1 MNYQRSYCPKMPPF
15 HRILC
20 TNLLVLFVLGFLLSL
35 PSNSL
40 SAELRSQSEVRY
52 LSKLIDAYGKH
63 AIIDWILKLRNG
75 QITVEIDGAFKDSI
89 GQPQSSYITP
99 RSLLNDI
106 QKAGLSMAQFATEL
120 VEVERAKQL
129 QARIEADKELEAELQ
144 VEADLA
150 ARAEKER
157 RRNARRRAFLDKY
170 GDGGNSKSSS
180 DANTNREKKNS
191 KRNSDPKTVVLKA
204 GQIAAVSEAYL
215 DEAYRYLADE
225 DSDALQDLLDAGAV
239 FIMVRGVRVH
249 VLHRKVWR
257 GRVKIRVV
265 GTTIDLWAALA
276 SIQP

>member
-1 MNYQRSYCPKMPPF
+1 MNYQRNYSTKMPLY
-15 HRILC
+15 HKILC

-35 PSNSL
+35 PSYSL
-40 SAELRSQSEVRY
+40 SAELRSPSEVRY

-75 QITVEIDGAFKDSI
+75 QITVEIDGAFKDAT
-89 GQPQSSYITP
+89 GQPQPSYITP

-120 VEVERAKQL
+120 VEAQRAKQL
-129 QARIEADKELEAELQ
+129 QARIEANKKLEAELR

-157 RRNARRRAFLDKY
+157 RRAARRRAFLDKY
-170 GDGGNSKSSS
+170 GDGGNSKRSS
-180 DANTNREKKNS
+180 DANTNRETKNS
-191 KRNSDPKTVVLKA
+191 KRNPGPKTAVLKA

-225 DSDALQDLLDAGAV
+225 DPDALQDLLDAGAV
-239 FIMVRGVRVH
+239 FIIERGVRVH
-249 VLHRKVWR
+249 VLDTKIWR
-257 GRVKIRVV
+257 GRVKIRVE